1 MGKDSTS
8 NILYILGIIGAIM
21 VIIDVAYGLMFID
34 TILAEGPSL
43 IGRFLTGGGYVLVGV
58 GFIGLYR
65 DHQSYIPLT
74 VPIMW
79 VLVQVIGM
87 AIGPLFGGGRN
98 YVTMAMYTVTFL
110 LMGYSVY
117 LFREPIG
124 SFATLASII
133 FIIWAFGLFAVR
145 AMDLT
150 MTDPLIF
157 MIDWSGFLVVFV
169 IALIYFILLWRS
181 ESS

>member
-8 NILYILGIIGAIM
+8 NILYILGIIGVLM
-21 VIIDVAYGLMFID
+21 VIVVTAYNLMFLETLI
-34 TILAEGPSL
+34 AEGPTM
-43 IGRFLTGGGYVLVGV
+43 INRLTLGGGFVLVGV

-65 DHQSYIPLT
+65 DYQSYIPLL

-79 VLVQVIGM
+79 VLLQVIGL
-87 AIGPLFGGGRN
+87 AINPLFGGGRN
-98 YVTMAMYTVTFL
+98 YVTMAMYTITFL

-133 FIIWAFGLFAVR
+133 FIIWGFGVFAVR
-145 AMDLT
+145 AMDMTLT
-150 MTDPLIF
+150 DTLIF
-157 MIDWSGFLVVFV
+157 TIDLIGFLIVFV
-169 IALIYFILLWRS
+169 IALFYFILLWRS